1 MKVEDAIALSM
12 AQQRRLNQLKSG
24 MPEPFIITS
33 SSVIVKPA
41 CFYAIHALQY
51 SLSVN
56 LDILELLLHT
66 VN

>member
-33 SSVIVKPA
+33 SSVIV
-41 CFYAIHALQY
+41 
-51 SLSVN
+51 N

>member
-33 SSVIVKPA
+33 SSVIVKSA
-41 CFYAIHALQY
+41 CFYEIHALKY

-56 LDILELLLHT
+56 LDILELHLHT